1 MWSVWLVDGTISHRK
16 LIFPLL
22 PSGIRATHL
31 KISREKKKS
40 TIIGAVINTKGN
52 VNYVPEEIWQLENL
66 RINIPK
72 L

>member
-1 MWSVWLVDGTISHRK
+1 MVSLACGWHYFSQKINFPTIALRNQGYPFK
-16 LIFPLL
+16 NFK
-22 PSGIRATHL
+22 G
-31 KISREKKKS
+31 KKKS